1 MTELGEHC
9 SLSERRADEAVR
21 DVMIWLKCEY
31 LQDRVGEVFDGI
43 ISGVTGFGL
52 FIEIQEIY
60 ADGLVH
66 VSSLQNDYYHFDA
79 SGRRLVGERTRRV
92 YRLGDRVRVRIVRVD
107 LDERKIDL
115 QIDDGAGDGVARGT
129 RGSARKQSA
138 VGKKPAKSS
147 PPRARS
153 GSSGKRGRRR

>member
-1 MTELGEHC
+1 MAE
-9 SLSERRADEAVR
+9 
-21 DVMIWLKCEY
+21 MQY
-31 LQDRVGEVFDGI
+31 LQDRVGESFDGV

-92 YRLGDRVRVRIVRVD
+92 YRLGDRIRVRIDRVD

-115 QIDDGAGDGVARGT
+115 QIDEGGGEGGSPAKRTKTGGNGT
-129 RGSARKQSA
+129 NSTAPG
-138 VGKKPAKSS
+138 KPAKQQPASS
-147 PPRARS
+147 R
-153 GSSGKRGRRR
+153 KRGRRR